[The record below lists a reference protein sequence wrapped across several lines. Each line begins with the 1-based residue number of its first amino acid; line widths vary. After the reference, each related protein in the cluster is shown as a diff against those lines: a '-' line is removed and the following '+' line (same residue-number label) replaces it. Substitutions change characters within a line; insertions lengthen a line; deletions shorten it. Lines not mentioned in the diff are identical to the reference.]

1 MKEIPESIQGYTLS
15 KKANNCLII
24 IFLLSV
30 AILSLTLFTDFNEPL
45 LTRIS
50 MLAAL
55 SGALVVAVP
64 RLPIWVKTDTTPNPK
79 KIEPE

>member
-15 KKANNCLII
+15 EKANNCLII

-30 AILSLTLFTDFNEPL
+30 AIWCLSLFSDFNEPL
-45 LTRIS
+45 LTRICMIAS
-50 MLAAL
+50 L

-64 RLPIWVKTDTTPNPK
+64 RLPIWVKIDKSSNPNK
-79 KIEPE
+79 EGE